1 MKFNMTYIRLISTS
15 DTNESVGLSPSRII
29 LFGTI
34 LANILVEIPTIPP
47 VIPTLPHTS
56 PFLCTNSS
64 KNSSDSSKRPPSH
77 DPYEVI
83 VAQWMSRVAVRL
95 SPPSSPTHDLPPTVR
110 HILHALPGFPCRPTV
125 LILPDYS
132 PSVHFSS
139 NDSSSDSSSGHSL
152 PDSSFLSE
160 DSSFDTPATISTKPS
175 RKMCRSH
182 IALVPLATP
191 TPGALSLVRANLL
204 PPCKRIR
211 GVVTAS
217 DYDDSTEGIYEP
229 CIEPDIDSDV

>member
-1 MKFNMTYIRLISTS
+1 
-15 DTNESVGLSPSRII
+15 ESVGLSPSRII

-34 LANILVEIPTIPP
+34 LANILIEIPTIPP

-56 PFLCTNSS
+56 PFLCTDSS
-64 KNSSDSSKRPPSH
+64 KTSSDSSKRPPSH

-110 HILHALPGFPCRPTV
+110 H
-125 LILPDYS
+125 
-132 PSVHFSS
+132 
-139 NDSSSDSSSGHSL
+139 SL

-160 DSSFDTPATISTKPS
+160 DSSFDMPATISTKPS

-182 IALVPLATP
+182 ITLVPLATP
-191 TPGALSLVRANLL
+191 TPGALSLVHANLL

-217 DYDDSTEGIYEP
+217 DYD
-229 CIEPDIDSDV
+229 